1 MRRFGITHRNTH
13 NFFLFGVAIE
23 SQPGNCAAQ
32 QRQEPVL
39 MNPSTN
45 TIQAIAVAAQ
55 PGVRTLGLVLI
66 LVVLITAQITGAA
79 NAPAI

>member
-1 MRRFGITHRNTH
+1 
-13 NFFLFGVAIE
+13 
-23 SQPGNCAAQ
+23 
-32 QRQEPVL
+32 

-79 NAPAI
+79 TTRAI

>member
-1 MRRFGITHRNTH
+1 MHD
-13 NFFLFGVAIE
+13 FFIFGVAIDK
-23 SQPGNCAAQ
+23 QTGNCAVQ
-32 QRQEPVL
+32 QKQEPVL

-45 TIQAIAVAAQ
+45 TSQAIAVAAQ

-79 NAPAI
+79 TTPAI

>member
-1 MRRFGITHRNTH
+1 
-13 NFFLFGVAIE
+13 
-23 SQPGNCAAQ
+23 
-32 QRQEPVL
+32 
-39 MNPSTN
+39 MNPSTT

-79 NAPAI
+79 TTPAI